1 MRNLFLTMALAISL
15 LAALPAQAHKV
26 VADAYASGDVIVGEI
41 GFSTGDVAKNAL
53 VEVFDDAGNKLG
65 ETHTDEK
72 GNFTFKPTQKVT
84 HVFHSDLG
92 GGHVANFKVA
102 VEDLPL
108 MGAPASGAAGTP
120 AAPALGDSTG
130 AAPAGNPAAAAAGG
144 SALTPEQVNLIAE
157 TVRREVKPLRQVL
170 FEYKEKEDVQSILGG
185 IGFIIGLFGV
195 GFYMAARRKL
205 KQG

>member
-1 MRNLFLTMALAISL
+1 MRNLFRTMVLAISL

-26 VADAYASGDVIVGEI
+26 VADAYASGDVLVGEI

-120 AAPALGDSTG
+120 AAAS
-130 AAPAGNPAAAAAGG
+130 AAG
-144 SALTPEQVNLIAE
+144 SALTPEQVNLVAE